1 MRNTVEIVVTCF
13 DEASSG
19 SLSPC
24 GRGPG
29 RGGQG
34 STNRLVRGR
43 GQASSP
49 LSLPSP
55 ARGEGELKTG
65 RPLGYSYCAPWKGV
79 DLQWVQFPPGNWVA
93 PAGSYRSGGGGNE
106 TVGAF
111 ETDGPL
117 SGSASRQAVTRVN
130 VEQASKR
137 PMWTPTSP

>member
-1 MRNTVEIVVTCF
+1 MNFSRFSVNTVEIIVT
-13 DEASSG
+13 DTATATSG

-55 ARGEGELKTG
+55 ARGEGELTTG
-65 RPLGYSYCAPWKGV
+65 RLLGYDFFNGIG
-79 DLQWVQFPPGNWVA
+79 FRVA
-93 PAGSYRSGGGGNE
+93 VIAGALLGLFSPLAGSARAQQE
-106 TVGAF
+106 
-111 ETDGPL
+111 
-117 SGSASRQAVTRVN
+117 QAVARG
-130 VEQASKR
+130 VEFLRARRQSAGR
-137 PMWTPTSP
+137 RDAP

>member
-55 ARGEGELKTG
+55 ARGEGQLKTG
-65 RPLGYSYCAPWKGV
+65 RPLGYSYFNGI
-79 DLQWVQFPPGNWVA
+79 DLKSPQNRCLGTMPGDVIRQMY
-93 PAGSYRSGGGGNE
+93 PS
-106 TVGAF
+106 
-111 ETDGPL
+111 PL
-117 SGSASRQAVTRVN
+117 SRSR
-130 VEQASKR
+130 
-137 PMWTPTSP
+137 TSCSS